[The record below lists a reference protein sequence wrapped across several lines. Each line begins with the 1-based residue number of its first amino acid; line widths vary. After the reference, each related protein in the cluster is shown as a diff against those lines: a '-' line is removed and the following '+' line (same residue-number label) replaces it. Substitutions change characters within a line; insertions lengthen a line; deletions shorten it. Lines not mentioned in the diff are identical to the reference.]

1 MSGAVFQPSDWKD
14 IRLVAFDVDG
24 TLYRQRPL
32 RLRMARDLILHTLTK
47 ADLAPI
53 AVLGRFR
60 RIRERL
66 GEERVDGFEATLI
79 AETAAASGRSLQ
91 AVRTLV
97 DDWIEA
103 RPLPYLAACRYDG
116 VAELFAGLG
125 RHGKTIGVLSD
136 YPAAAKLA
144 ALGLAADHVVTAGD
158 PGIGILKP
166 HPRGL
171 QALMARANVGPAA
184 TLLIGDR
191 VDRDGVAAREAG
203 ARVLIRSARPIEGW
217 QTFDRFDDALFA
229 PMLA

>member
-1 MSGAVFQPSDWKD
+1 MSGAAFQPSDWKD

-53 AVLGRFR
+53 AVLGKFR

-66 GEERVDGFEATLI
+66 GHERADGFEAALM
-79 AETAAASGRSLQ
+79 AETAAASGRSRE
-91 AVRTLV
+91 AVHALV
-97 DDWIEA
+97 DDWIET

-136 YPAAAKLA
+136 YPAKAKLA
-144 ALGLAADHVVTAGD
+144 ALGLAADHVVTASD
-158 PGIGILKP
+158 PGVGILKP

-171 QALMARANVGPAA
+171 QALMAKAGAVPAA

-191 VDRDGVAAREAG
+191 ADRDGVAAREAG
-203 ARVLIRSARPIEGW
+203 AQVLIRSARPIEGW
-217 QTFDRFDDALFA
+217 QTFDRFDSPLFA

>member
-1 MSGAVFQPSDWKD
+1 MSGGAFQPSDWKD

-32 RLRMARDLILHTLTK
+32 RLRMARDLVLHALTRI
-47 ADLAPI
+47 DLTPI
-53 AVLGRFR
+53 AVLGKFR

-66 GEERVDGFEATLI
+66 GNERTDGFEAALI
-79 AETAAASGRSLQ
+79 AETAAASGRSREAVQ
-91 AVRTLV
+91 ALV
-97 DDWIEA
+97 DDWIET

-136 YPAAAKLA
+136 YPAKTKLE

-166 HPRGL
+166 HPRGM
-171 QALMARANVGPAA
+171 QALMALAGVAPAE
-184 TLLIGDR
+184 TLMIGDR
-191 VDRDGVAAREAG
+191 TDRDGVAAREAG
-203 ARVLIRSARPIEGW
+203 ARILIRSAQPIEGW
-217 QTFDRFDDALFA
+217 QTFDRFDAPLFA